1 MQTYSDTQSLAIPIR
16 ETNGLGAVGLVV
28 SLVGLVVP
36 TGVVSLLGLLIS
48 LVALSR
54 APRGFAAAGV
64 FFGLLG
70 AAFWL
75 IVLVLALA
83 VGMLAALA
91 GAVVFAGIFMLTQ
104 PEVIEVTTDMANLAI
119 GIQYYERQ
127 QQAMPED
134 LDDLGLGVATLTD
147 PWGNRYRYVLAANT
161 EPGFDVWSSGK
172 DGEFETD
179 DDLALSGLG
188 KVWEQAFATFEL
200 KMEEF
205 CEKLQTLEDGG
216 KSPFPFCTDESK
228 SAYKRYYESAAGVHL
243 PVTHN

>member
-16 ETNGLGAVGLVV
+16 ETNGLGVVGFVV
-28 SLVGLVVP
+28 SLLGLGVP

-54 APRGFAAAGV
+54 APRGFASAGV

-75 IVLVLALA
+75 IFLVLALA
-83 VGMLAALA
+83 VGMLAALV
-91 GAVVFAGIFMLTQ
+91 GAVVFAGVFMLTQ
-104 PEVIEVTTDMANLAI
+104 PEVIEVTTDMANLAL
-119 GIQYYERQ
+119 GIQYYEQ
-127 QQAMPED
+127 QEQAMPED

-147 PWGNRYRYVLAANT
+147 PWGNRYRYVLAST
-161 EPGFDVWSSGK
+161 GPGFDVWSSGQ

-179 DDLALSGLG
+179 DDLALSRLPEI
-188 KVWEQAFATFEL
+188 WEHAFATFEI
-200 KMEEF
+200 KTKEF
-205 CEKLQTLEDGG
+205 CEKLQTLQDEG
-216 KSPFPFCTDESK
+216 KSPFPFCTEQSQ
-228 SAYKRYYESAAGVHL
+228 SAYRRYHDAAAGVHL

>member
-1 MQTYSDTQSLAIPIR
+1 MQTYSDTQSLASPIR
-16 ETNGLGAVGLVV
+16 ETNGLGVVGFVV
-28 SLVGLVVP
+28 SLLGLVVP

-54 APRGFAAAGV
+54 APRGFASAGV

-75 IVLVLALA
+75 IFLVLALA
-83 VGMLAALA
+83 VGMLAALV

-104 PEVIEVTTDMANLAI
+104 PEVIEVTTDMANLAL
-119 GIQYYERQ
+119 GIQYYEQ
-127 QQAMPED
+127 QEKAMPEN

-161 EPGFDVWSSGK
+161 EPGFDVWSSGQ

-179 DDLALSGLG
+179 DDLALSRLPEI
-188 KVWEQAFATFEL
+188 WEQAFATFEL

-205 CEKLQTLEDGG
+205 FEKLQTLEDGG
-216 KSPFPFCTDESK
+216 KSPFPFCTEQSQ
-228 SAYKRYYESAAGVHL
+228 SAYKRYHDAAAGVHL
-243 PVTHN
+243 AVTHN

>member
-16 ETNGLGAVGLVV
+16 ENNGLAGVGFVV
-28 SLVGLVVP
+28 SLLGLVVP
-36 TGVVSLLGLLIS
+36 TGIVSLLGLLIS

-75 IVLVLALA
+75 IFLVLALA
-83 VGMLAALA
+83 VGMLAALV

-104 PEVIEVTTDMANLAI
+104 PEVIEVTTDMANLAL
-119 GIQYYERQ
+119 GIQYYEQ
-127 QQAMPED
+127 QEQEMPEA

-161 EPGFDVWSSGK
+161 EPGFDVWSSGQ

-188 KVWEQAFATFEL
+188 KVWEQAFEPFGL

-205 CEKLQTLEDGG
+205 CEKLETLEDGG
-216 KSPFPFCTDESK
+216 KSPFPFCTEQSQ
-228 SAYKRYYESAAGVHL
+228 SAYKRYHDAATGVHL